1 MNLLVI
7 LASKFP
13 VTVQFW
19 CRYNRMHH
27 RTRSQGAPLAPV
39 PRPLRLNTIIVV
51 NILDHNIVLSAS
63 LLYHLINMTRLGAAV
78 SSGVEVG
85 GAGFSGQEQPILP
98 TEAQRRWSFHSSGI
112 DDHFS
117 EVWSTMLYFFFWQGD
132 YRWRAGVPVESPVPD
147 IWETQR
153 GGKQSLLNTKHFVAT
168 YIYCIV

>member
-63 LLYHLINMTRLGAAV
+63 LLYHLINMTRLGQRWAV
-78 SSGVEVG
+78 GWRLEELASLERSNQFFPPRPREGDPSTHQELMIISVKFEAQCCTFFFDRVTIVG
-85 GAGFSGQEQPILP
+85 GPESQWK
-98 TEAQRRWSFHSSGI
+98 AQYLIFEKLRE
-112 DDHFS
+112 
-117 EVWSTMLYFFFWQGD
+117 EVNNLY
-132 YRWRAGVPVESPVPD
+132 
-147 IWETQR
+147 
-153 GGKQSLLNTKHFVAT
+153 
-168 YIYCIV
+168 